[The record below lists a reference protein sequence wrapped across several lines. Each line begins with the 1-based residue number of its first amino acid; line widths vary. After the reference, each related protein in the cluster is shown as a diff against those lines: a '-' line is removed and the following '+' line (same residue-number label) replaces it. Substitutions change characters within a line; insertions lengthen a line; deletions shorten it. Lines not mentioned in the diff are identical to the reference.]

1 MTESSNSPVDWFA
14 LELIPDLIN
23 VHDGGFTEQ
32 LNQFQELHGGFFVD
46 CLHVV
51 DDKMVEELHDL
62 VIKSRKIQVIKNI
75 HMKMIYLI
83 DTCYITTSRIT

>member
-1 MTESSNSPVDWFA
+1 MTESSYSPVDWFA

-46 CLHVV
+46 C
-51 DDKMVEELHDL
+51 
-62 VIKSRKIQVIKNI
+62 
-75 HMKMIYLI
+75 
-83 DTCYITTSRIT
+83 